1 MKEIYRGKAKSVYE
15 AGEDEVVIE
24 FRDDLTAGDG
34 AKKATKAGKGTLN
47 AQISAKIFE
56 VLKEGG
62 IKTHLKEFQEP
73 NRFLAQ
79 KVRILLIEVICRN
92 IAAGSFVRRYP
103 VEKGKELKHPVI
115 EFGYKSDEYHDPML
129 NEDIAEVLGLAAR
142 EELDEMRKI
151 TLRINEILV
160 PFFRERGLTL
170 VDFKVEFGR
179 NSRGE
184 LLLADEIS
192 PDSCRLWDAKTGEV
206 MDKDR
211 FRQDM
216 GGVIAHY
223 EEVRKRVLE

>member
-1 MKEIYRGKAKSVYE
+1 MKEIYRGKAKSVYD
-15 AGEDEVVIE
+15 AGNDEVVIE

-34 AKKATKAGKGTLN
+34 AKMATKSGKGTLN
-47 AQISAKIFE
+47 AEISAKIFE
-56 VLKEGG
+56 VLEAGG
-62 IKTHLKEFQEP
+62 IKTHLKEFQRP

-79 KVRILLIEVICRN
+79 KVEILLIEVICRN
-92 IAAGSFVRRYP
+92 LAAGSLVRRYP
-103 VEKGKELKHPVI
+103 IETGKKLKSPTI

-129 NEDIAEVLGLAAR
+129 NEDIAVALELCTR
-142 EELDEMRKI
+142 EDLEEMRREALK
-151 TLRINEILV
+151 INEILNS
-160 PFFRERGLTL
+160 FFKERGLIL

-179 NSRGE
+179 NKKGE

-223 EEVRKRVLE
+223 EEVCRRVLG

>member
-1 MKEIYRGKAKSVYE
+1 MKEIYKGKAKSVYD
-15 AGEDEVVIE
+15 AGNDEVIIE

-34 AKKATKAGKGTLN
+34 AKKATKAGKGALN

-73 NRFLAQ
+73 NRFVAQ
-79 KVRILLIEVICRN
+79 KVDILLIEVICRN
-92 IAAGSFVRRYP
+92 LAAGSFVRRYP
-103 VEKGKELKHPVI
+103 VENGKELKSPTI
-115 EFGYKSDEYHDPML
+115 EFGYKNDEYHDPML
-129 NEDIAEVLGLAAR
+129 NEDIAVALELCTR
-142 EELDEMRKI
+142 EDLEEMRDI
-151 TLRINEILV
+151 TLKINEILR
-160 PFFRERGLTL
+160 PFFRERELIL

-179 NSRGE
+179 NKKGE

-192 PDSCRLWDAKTGEV
+192 PDSCRFWDAKTGEI

-211 FRQDM
+211 FRKDM

-223 EEVRKRVLE
+223 EEVCRRVLG